1 MVELQYYL
9 SNLPDGLIYGL
20 LAMGIYISL
29 RIMDTPDLTTEGS
42 FGFGV
47 VVSVLVSL
55 QGHPLL
61 ALFAG
66 MLAGACAGIITGFLQ
81 TKLSVHPVLAG
92 IITMSGLYS
101 INLVCYSLTEKGA
114 TTNLSYNKI
123 TVFEKVKEFFGI
135 SGQFETSMVKAVVSL
150 GIVILALFAIIWF
163 FRTHMGLCVRATG
176 DNPDMVSASSIN
188 VDRTKIIGL
197 MIANA
202 LIGLAG
208 ALASQSLGYSDINTA
223 NGSLIYGLAAVII
236 GEAILGKRGPAVGVL
251 SAVLGSVLYKLIVAY
266 VIRQNLFGD
275 NSANLMKFT
284 CALIVA
290 ITLAVPA
297 VKQKIAERKQRKAA
311 GAC

>member
-29 RIMDTPDLTTEGS
+29 RILNIPDLTTEGS

-47 VVSVLVSL
+47 VVSVLASL
-55 QGHPLL
+55 HGHPIL
-61 ALFAG
+61 ALFLG
-66 MLAGACAGIITGFLQ
+66 MLAGACAGAVTGFLQ

-92 IITMSGLYS
+92 IITMSGFYS
-101 INLVCYSLTEKGA
+101 INLVCYSLTDKGA
-114 TTNLSYNKI
+114 TTNLSYNKC
-123 TVFEKVKEFFGI
+123 TVFEKIKELLGI
-135 SGQFETSMVKAVVSL
+135 RGQFQTSMVKAVVSL
-150 GIVILALFAIIWF
+150 VIVILVLLMVIWF
-163 FRTHMGLCVRATG
+163 FRTHVGLCIRATG

-197 MIANA
+197 MLANA

-208 ALASQSLGYSDINTA
+208 AMASQSLGYSDVNTA
-223 NGSLIYGLAAVII
+223 NGTLIYGLAAVII
-236 GEAILGKRGPAVGVL
+236 GEAIMGKRGPAIGVI
-251 SAVLGSVLYKLIVAY
+251 SAVTGSVLYKLIVAF

-275 NSANLMKFT
+275 KSANLMKLT

-297 VKQKIAERKQRKAA
+297 VRKMIAERKVA
-311 GAC
+311 GKC